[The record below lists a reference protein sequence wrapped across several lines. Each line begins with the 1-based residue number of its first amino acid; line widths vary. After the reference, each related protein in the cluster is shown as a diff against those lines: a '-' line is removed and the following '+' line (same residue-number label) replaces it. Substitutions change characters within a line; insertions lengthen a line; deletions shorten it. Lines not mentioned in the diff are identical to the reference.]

1 MRMYNT
7 NNLIQVEGGEKIKQ
21 ADKGSWLS
29 FALTDTNRNLV
40 EGINGKTAKVV
51 LYDKDRNKGWSYST
65 SVSDNKVR
73 FKLPG
78 NLEIGVYDLD
88 ITVNNMV
95 FPSDRNT
102 KIEIVEG
109 ATSFSGA
116 GVSETLLE
124 LAGYAK
130 TSDLDKKVDKINGK
144 GLSTNDYTSAD
155 KKKVSA
161 IPTSPKYTDTT
172 YKAGNGLS
180 LSGTTFSV
188 DSTIARKSDIPSGVD
203 LSEYAKKSD
212 IPDIDDLGNIDLSGY
227 AKKTELNS
235 YLKKSEL
242 EPPFTVQRL
251 DNLNQKLFGKDVM
264 PDTLDSWIKL
274 PSGYYKVT
282 PGTLE
287 NQPSSHGIMRVIND
301 NGERTIIYEQ
311 MSAGAIYR
319 KSGNSRQISDWVRID
334 NPDYKAGA
342 GLKLSGNTFS
352 IDNTIARKS
361 DIPSSVDLSGYAKTS
376 DLDKKVDKVNGKGLS
391 TNDYT
396 SADKK
401 KVSAIPTSPK
411 YTDTTYKAG
420 SGLSLSG
427 TTFSVDSSIAK
438 KSDLKPLPSE
448 NRTIRDIN
456 YYEVDNEPVEGVDW
470 VRSSDGKGIGILKKY
485 NKQRPVESEID
496 IKYSFAVPLINA
508 YDMHNNLYR
517 RPVLY
522 TWQDLDIWR
531 YTGVASIDWGK
542 PYDTET
548 KKFSEIR
555 NSYYLSKEG
564 YLAKIKDYSQFKS
577 PDEKDYRPDSR
588 SDYIK
593 IPIEIHIAGQW

>member
-51 LYDKDRNKGWSYST
+51 LYDKDRNKGWTYST

-130 TSDLDKKVDKINGK
+130 TSDLDKKVDKVSGK

-155 KKKVSA
+155 KSKVSA
-161 IPTSPKYTDTT
+161 IPSNPKYTDTT
-172 YKAGNGLS
+172 YKAGSGLS
-180 LSGTTFSV
+180 LSGTTFNV

-212 IPDIDDLGNIDLSGY
+212 IPDIDTALGTIDLSSY
-227 AKKTELNS
+227 AKKT
-235 YLKKSEL
+235 
-242 EPPFTVQRL
+242 
-251 DNLNQKLFGKDVM
+251 
-264 PDTLDSWIKL
+264 
-274 PSGYYKVT
+274 
-282 PGTLE
+282 
-287 NQPSSHGIMRVIND
+287 
-301 NGERTIIYEQ
+301 
-311 MSAGAIYR
+311 
-319 KSGNSRQISDWVRID
+319 
-334 NPDYKAGA
+334 
-342 GLKLSGNTFS
+342 
-352 IDNTIARKS
+352 
-361 DIPSSVDLSGYAKTS
+361 DLSN
-376 DLDKKVDKVNGKGLS
+376 KVDKISGKGLS

-396 SADKK
+396 TTDKN

-427 TTFSVDSSIAK
+427 TTFSIDSTIAR
-438 KSDLKPLPSE
+438 KSDIPSSVDLSGYAKASDLDKKVDKVSSKGLSTNDYTTTDKNKVNAIPINPKYTDTTYKAGSGLSLSGNTFSVSDNIVRQYQIYDLTKMDSDFAF
-448 NRTIRDIN
+448 NRDYMQSGRVLTHMDFEMYAI
-456 YYEVDNEPVEGVDW
+456 Y
-470 VRSSDGKGIGILKKY
+470 SDGKSFASFKEKYESCYYINREGILA
-485 NKQRPVESEID
+485 RPR
-496 IKYSFAVPLINA
+496 SFDDNQSLKE
-508 YDMHNNLYR
+508 
-517 RPVLY
+517 
-522 TWQDLDIWR
+522 
-531 YTGVASIDWGK
+531 G
-542 PYDTET
+542 E
-548 KKFSEIR
+548 
-555 NSYYLSKEG
+555 SYYKISDGRELSM
-564 YLAKIKDYSQFKS
+564 
-577 PDEKDYRPDSR
+577 
-588 SDYIK
+588 
-593 IPIEIHIAGQW
+593 

>member
-51 LYDKDRNKGWSYST
+51 LYDKDRNKGWTYST

-130 TSDLDKKVDKINGK
+130 TSDLDKKVDKVSGK

-155 KKKVSA
+155 KSKVSA
-161 IPTSPKYTDTT
+161 IPSNPKYTDTT
-172 YKAGNGLS
+172 YKAGSGLS
-180 LSGTTFSV
+180 LSGTTFNV

-212 IPDIDDLGNIDLSGY
+212 IPDIDTALGTIDLSSY
-227 AKKTELNS
+227 AKKT
-235 YLKKSEL
+235 
-242 EPPFTVQRL
+242 
-251 DNLNQKLFGKDVM
+251 
-264 PDTLDSWIKL
+264 
-274 PSGYYKVT
+274 
-282 PGTLE
+282 
-287 NQPSSHGIMRVIND
+287 
-301 NGERTIIYEQ
+301 
-311 MSAGAIYR
+311 
-319 KSGNSRQISDWVRID
+319 
-334 NPDYKAGA
+334 
-342 GLKLSGNTFS
+342 
-352 IDNTIARKS
+352 
-361 DIPSSVDLSGYAKTS
+361 DLSN
-376 DLDKKVDKVNGKGLS
+376 KVDKISGKGLS

-396 SADKK
+396 TTDKN

-427 TTFSVDSSIAK
+427 TTFSIDSTIAR
-438 KSDLKPLPSE
+438 KSDIPSSVDLSGYAKASDLDKKVDKVSSKGLSTNDYTTTDKNKVNAIPINPKYTDTTYKAGSGLSLSGNTFSVSDNIVRQYQIYDLTKMDSDFAF
-448 NRTIRDIN
+448 NRDYMQSGRVLTHMDFEMYAI
-456 YYEVDNEPVEGVDW
+456 Y
-470 VRSSDGKGIGILKKY
+470 SDGKSFASFKEKYESCYYINREGILA
-485 NKQRPVESEID
+485 RPR
-496 IKYSFAVPLINA
+496 SFDDNQSLKE
-508 YDMHNNLYR
+508 
-517 RPVLY
+517 
-522 TWQDLDIWR
+522 
-531 YTGVASIDWGK
+531 G
-542 PYDTET
+542 E
-548 KKFSEIR
+548 
-555 NSYYLSKEG
+555 SYYKTSDGRELSM
-564 YLAKIKDYSQFKS
+564 
-577 PDEKDYRPDSR
+577 
-588 SDYIK
+588 
-593 IPIEIHIAGQW
+593 